1 MPRIEVLCKAHYRK
15 DFDCGR
21 EDLNRYLQQTAL
33 QHIKKEVSK
42 TFVILENEKILGFY
56 TLCSYEIALS
66 QIPEQYT
73 KGFPQSINIAGV
85 LLARLAVSL
94 SHQGQGLGSLLLSN
108 ALERTALVSQNLGI
122 FALFVDA
129 KDESARAFYDRFGF
143 ISLPENK
150 LEMFLPIK
158 TIRDFLESLENS

>member
-42 TFVILENEKILGFY
+42 TFVILENDQILGFY

-66 QIPEQYT
+66 RIPEQYT
-73 KGFPQSINIAGV
+73 KGFPQSINIPEV
-85 LLARLAVSL
+85 LLGRLAVSL
-94 SHQGQGLGSLLLSN
+94 SHQGQGFGSVLLSN
-108 ALERTALVSQNLGI
+108 ALERTALISQNLGI

-129 KDESARAFYDRFGF
+129 KDEPSRAFYNKFGF

-150 LEMFLPIK
+150 LEIFLPIK
-158 TIRDFLESLENS
+158 EIRSFFESL